1 MVQAEMAGKSVF
13 ERRAQMA
20 YKRGY
25 REDIVY
31 TKKGEFSF
39 EEYRAKNTKRVKS
52 NGLSRDD
59 SELIHLRSL
68 VQKLQNQVKR
78 LENENEELNE
88 KLQQHSFFGGG
99 GGGVRTPTMT
109 ITSKT
114 VEQEILELCASPV
127 EEFRGRGRLGG
138 RNVCTYLSPY
148 SSFIRSHNVY
158 CPNIPSYPILSYL
171 VLYYFTY
178 TIISSPILSLLLSLM

>member
-138 RNVCTYLSPY
+138 GMFVHISLHIALSY
-148 SSFIRSHNVY
+148 AHTMYTVLISH
-158 CPNIPSYPILSYL
+158 PILSYPILSYTTL
-171 VLYYFTY
+171 
-178 TIISSPILSLLLSLM
+178 PIL